1 KMKTSSKI
9 NNRGID
15 ILVVEDSPTQA
26 EELIYTLIQNHF
38 YVRKASNGKE
48 AVSFIEQQK
57 PMLVISDIMMPEM
70 NGYELSQYIKGNE
83 NLRDIPVILLTS
95 LSDPQDIIRG
105 LESGADNFIMKPFD
119 ENYLLSRIDYVVAN
133 RDLQQ
138 NERLEMGVEIFFG
151 GKRYFIN
158 SQKKQILDLL
168 ISTYESAIKKNE
180 ELKKTQLELR
190 ILNEDL
196 EKKVLE
202 RTALLTQEIV
212 IRKKNEEE
220 LVKLRKA
227 VDTSGE
233 AIFLTDRN
241 GIIQFINPEFT
252 KLYGFTSDEVV
263 GKVTPRI
270 LKSGSLSLEDYKC
283 FWDKIL
289 NKEIVKGEI
298 LNKTKDGKLVVIERT
313 VSPILDEEKNIIG
326 FLAVQR
332 DISERKHAEAEIQ
345 KLNSE
350 LENRIIE
357 RTAQLESAYKELEA
371 FSYSVSHDLRAPLR
385 SINGFSSALLK
396 NYSDKLDE
404 KGKKYLQFVNSA
416 TKKMNDLIEDL
427 IGLSRV
433 SRAALNCSTVDLSLI
448 VNNIISDLR
457 KDDPSRSYE
466 FIIEQG
472 LSAECDK
479 NLISIVIENLLRNSF
494 KYSSK
499 KPNTSIEFNVI
510 KKDGEKN
517 IFFVR
522 DKGAG
527 FNMKYAGKLFGPF
540 QRLHSESEFPGTGIG
555 LATVKRIIN
564 RHGGNIWAEGE
575 IENGA
580 TFYFTL

>member
-1 KMKTSSKI
+1 MKTSSKL

-26 EELIYTLIQNHF
+26 EELVYALIQNQF
-38 YVRKASNGKE
+38 YVRNASNGKE
-48 AVSFIEQQK
+48 AVSLIEQRK

-70 NGYELSQYIKGNE
+70 NGYELCQYIKGNE

-105 LESGADNFIMKPFD
+105 LESGADNFIIKPFD
-119 ENYLLSRIDYVVAN
+119 ETYLLSRIDYVVAN
-133 RDLQQ
+133 QDLQRK
-138 NERLEMGVEIFFG
+138 ERLEMGVEIFFG

-158 SQKKQILDLL
+158 SQKRQILDLL
-168 ISTYESAIKKNE
+168 ISTYESAVKKNE

-196 EKKVLE
+196 EKKVIE

-241 GIIQFINPEFT
+241 GVIQFINPEFT
-252 KLYGFTSDEVV
+252 NLYGFTYSEVV
-263 GKVTPRI
+263 GKATPRI
-270 LKSGSLSLEDYKC
+270 LKSGSLSHEDYKG
-283 FWDKIL
+283 FWNKIL
-289 NKEIVKGEI
+289 NKETIKGEI
-298 LNKTKDGKLVVIERT
+298 LNKTKDGRLVMIERS
-313 VSPILDEEKNIIG
+313 VSPFLDEENSIIG

-332 DISERKHAEAEIQ
+332 DITQRKQAEEEIQ

-350 LENRIIE
+350 LENRIVE
-357 RTAQLESAYKELEA
+357 RTSQLESAYKELEA

-385 SINGFSSALLK
+385 GIDGFSSALLQ

-404 KGKKYLQFVNSA
+404 KGKKYLHIISSA

-433 SRAALNCSTVDLSLI
+433 SRAVLNRTAVDLSMI

-457 KDDPSRSYE
+457 KDDPDRSYE

-472 LSAECDK
+472 LSADCDK

-494 KYSSK
+494 KYSRNMPK
-499 KPNTSIEFNVI
+499 TKIEFNVI
-510 KKDGEKN
+510 RKEGEKN
-517 IFFVR
+517 IYFVR

-527 FNMKYAGKLFGPF
+527 FDMKYAEKLFGPF

-564 RHGGNIWAEGE
+564 RHGGNIWAEAE

>member
-1 KMKTSSKI
+1 MKTSSKI

-26 EELIYTLIQNHF
+26 EELINTLIQNQF

-105 LESGADNFIMKPFD
+105 LESGADNFIIKPFD

-133 RDLQQ
+133 CDLQQ
-138 NERLEMGVEIFFG
+138 NERLEMGVEIFFS

-168 ISTYESAIKKNE
+168 ISTYESAVKKNE
-180 ELKKTQLELR
+180 ELKKAQLELR
-190 ILNEDL
+190 ILNEEL
-196 EKKVLE
+196 EIKVQE

-270 LKSGSLSLEDYKC
+270 LKSGSLSLEAYKC

-298 LNKTKDGKLVVIERT
+298 LNNTKDGKLVVIERT
-313 VSPILDEEKNIIG
+313 VSPILDEEKDIIG

-433 SRAALNCSTVDLSLI
+433 SRAVLNCSTVDLSLI

>member
-1 KMKTSSKI
+1 MKTSSKI

-26 EELIYTLIQNHF
+26 EELINTLIQNQF

-105 LESGADNFIMKPFD
+105 LESGADNFIIKPFD

-168 ISTYESAIKKNE
+168 ISTYESAVKKNE
-180 ELKKTQLELR
+180 ELKKVQLELR
-190 ILNEDL
+190 ILNEEL
-196 EKKVLE
+196 EIKVQE

-252 KLYGFTSDEVV
+252 KLYGFTSNEVV

-298 LNKTKDGKLVVIERT
+298 LNNTKDGKLVVIERT
-313 VSPILDEEKNIIG
+313 VSPILDEGKNIIG

-433 SRAALNCSTVDLSLI
+433 SRAVLNCSTVDLSLI

>member
-1 KMKTSSKI
+1 MKTSSKI

-26 EELIYTLIQNHF
+26 EELINTLIQNQF

-168 ISTYESAIKKNE
+168 ISTYESAVKKNE

-202 RTALLTQEIV
+202 RTALLTKEIV

-270 LKSGSLSLEDYKC
+270 LKSGSLSLDDYKG
-283 FWDKIL
+283 FWNKIL
-289 NKEIVKGEI
+289 NKETIKGEI
-298 LNKTKDGKLVVIERT
+298 LNKTKDGRLVMIERS
-313 VSPILDEEKNIIG
+313 VSPFLDEEKNIIG

-332 DISERKHAEAEIQ
+332 DITQRKQAEEEIQ

-350 LENRIIE
+350 LENRIVE

-385 SINGFSSALLK
+385 SIDGFSSALLQ

-416 TKKMNDLIEDL
+416 TKKMNNLIEDL

-433 SRAALNCSTVDLSLI
+433 SRATLNCSTVDLSLI

-472 LSAECDK
+472 LSAACDK
-479 NLISIVIENLLRNSF
+479 NLISIAIENLLRNSF

-499 KPNTSIEFNVI
+499 KSKTRIEFNVI

-564 RHGGNIWAEGE
+564 RHGGNIWAEAE

>member
-1 KMKTSSKI
+1 MKTSSKI

-158 SQKKQILDLL
+158 SQKRQILDLL

-270 LKSGSLSLEDYKC
+270 LKSGSLSLDDYKG
-283 FWDKIL
+283 FWNKIL
-289 NKEIVKGEI
+289 NKETIKGEI
-298 LNKTKDGKLVVIERT
+298 LNKTKDGRLVMIERS
-313 VSPILDEEKNIIG
+313 VSPFLDEEKNIIG

-332 DISERKHAEAEIQ
+332 DITQRKQAEEEIQ
-345 KLNSE
+345 KLNSV
-350 LENRIIE
+350 LENRIVE

-385 SINGFSSALLK
+385 SIDGFSSALLQ
-396 NYSDKLDE
+396 NYSDKLDD

-416 TKKMNDLIEDL
+416 TKKMNNLIEDL

-433 SRAALNCSTVDLSLI
+433 SSAVLNCSKVDLSLI

-457 KDDPSRSYE
+457 KDDPDRSYE
-466 FIIEQG
+466 FIVEQG
-472 LSAECDK
+472 LSADCDK

-499 KPNTSIEFNVI
+499 KLNTRIEFNVI
-510 KKDGEKN
+510 KKAGEKN
-517 IFFVR
+517 IYFVR
-522 DKGAG
+522 DNGAG
-527 FNMKYAGKLFGPF
+527 FNMKYAEKLFAPF

-564 RHGGNIWAEGE
+564 RHGGNIWAEAE

>member
-1 KMKTSSKI
+1 MKTSSKI
-9 NNRGID
+9 NNSGID

-26 EELIYTLIQNHF
+26 EELLYTLIQNQF

-48 AVSFIEQQK
+48 AVSLIGQQK

-70 NGYELSQYIKGNE
+70 NGYELCQYIKENE

-119 ENYLLSRIDYVVAN
+119 ETYLLSRIDYVVAN
-133 RDLQQ
+133 QDLQRK
-138 NERLEMGVEIFFG
+138 ERLEMGVEIFFG

-158 SQKKQILDLL
+158 SQKRQILDLL
-168 ISTYESAIKKNE
+168 ISTYESAVKKNE

-241 GIIQFINPEFT
+241 GVIQFINPEFT
-252 KLYGFTSDEVV
+252 NLYGFTYSEVV
-263 GKVTPRI
+263 GKATPRI
-270 LKSGSLSLEDYKC
+270 LKSGSLSHEDYKG
-283 FWDKIL
+283 FWNKIL
-289 NKEIVKGEI
+289 NKETIKGEI
-298 LNKTKDGKLVVIERT
+298 LNKTKDGRLVMIERS
-313 VSPILDEEKNIIG
+313 VSPFLDEENNIIG

-332 DISERKHAEAEIQ
+332 DITQRKQAEEEIQ

-350 LENRIIE
+350 LENRIVE

-385 SINGFSSALLK
+385 SIDGFSSALLQ

-404 KGKKYLQFVNSA
+404 KGEKYLHIISSA

-433 SRAALNCSTVDLSLI
+433 SRAVLDRTAVDLSMI

-457 KDDPSRSYE
+457 KDDPDRSYE

-472 LSAECDK
+472 LSADCDK

-494 KYSSK
+494 KYSRN
-499 KPNTSIEFNVI
+499 KPKTKIEFNVI
-510 KKDGEKN
+510 KKEGEKN
-517 IFFVR
+517 IYFVR
-522 DKGAG
+522 DDGAG
-527 FNMKYAGKLFGPF
+527 FDMKYAEKLFGPF

-564 RHGGNIWAEGE
+564 RHGGNIWAEAE

>member
-1 KMKTSSKI
+1 MKTSSKI

-212 IRKKNEEE
+212 IRKK
-220 LVKLRKA
+220 R
-227 VDTSGE
+227 
-233 AIFLTDRN
+233 
-241 GIIQFINPEFT
+241 
-252 KLYGFTSDEVV
+252 
-263 GKVTPRI
+263 
-270 LKSGSLSLEDYKC
+270 
-283 FWDKIL
+283 
-289 NKEIVKGEI
+289 
-298 LNKTKDGKLVVIERT
+298 
-313 VSPILDEEKNIIG
+313 
-326 FLAVQR
+326 
-332 DISERKHAEAEIQ
+332 
-345 KLNSE
+345 
-350 LENRIIE
+350 
-357 RTAQLESAYKELEA
+357 
-371 FSYSVSHDLRAPLR
+371 
-385 SINGFSSALLK
+385 
-396 NYSDKLDE
+396 
-404 KGKKYLQFVNSA
+404 
-416 TKKMNDLIEDL
+416 
-427 IGLSRV
+427 
-433 SRAALNCSTVDLSLI
+433 
-448 VNNIISDLR
+448 
-457 KDDPSRSYE
+457 
-466 FIIEQG
+466 
-472 LSAECDK
+472 
-479 NLISIVIENLLRNSF
+479 
-494 KYSSK
+494 
-499 KPNTSIEFNVI
+499 
-510 KKDGEKN
+510 
-517 IFFVR
+517 
-522 DKGAG
+522 
-527 FNMKYAGKLFGPF
+527 
-540 QRLHSESEFPGTGIG
+540 
-555 LATVKRIIN
+555 
-564 RHGGNIWAEGE
+564 
-575 IENGA
+575 
-580 TFYFTL
+580 

>member
-1 KMKTSSKI
+1 
-9 NNRGID
+9 
-15 ILVVEDSPTQA
+15 
-26 EELIYTLIQNHF
+26 
-38 YVRKASNGKE
+38 
-48 AVSFIEQQK
+48 
-57 PMLVISDIMMPEM
+57 
-70 NGYELSQYIKGNE
+70 
-83 NLRDIPVILLTS
+83 LTS

-168 ISTYESAIKKNE
+168 ISTYESAVKKNE
-180 ELKKTQLELR
+180 ELKKAQLELR
-190 ILNEDL
+190 ILNEEL
-196 EKKVLE
+196 EIKVQE

>member
-1 KMKTSSKI
+1 MKTSSKI

-26 EELIYTLIQNHF
+26 EELINTLIQNQF

-168 ISTYESAIKKNE
+168 ISTYESAVKKNE
-180 ELKKTQLELR
+180 ELKKVQLELR

-196 EKKVLE
+196 EIKVRE

-298 LNKTKDGKLVVIERT
+298 LNNTKDGKLVVIERT
-313 VSPILDEEKNIIG
+313 VSPILDEEKDIIG

-433 SRAALNCSTVDLSLI
+433 SRAVLNCSTVDLSLI